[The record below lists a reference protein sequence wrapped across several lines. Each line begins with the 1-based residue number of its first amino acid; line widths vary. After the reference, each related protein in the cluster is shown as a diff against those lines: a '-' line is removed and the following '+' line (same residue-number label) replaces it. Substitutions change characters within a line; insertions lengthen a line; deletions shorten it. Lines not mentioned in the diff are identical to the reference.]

1 MTILPTSKASEQPAY
16 HPSLAGKVMTYISEF
31 DWVKKEFSRE
41 LEQQF
46 NNLYHE
52 EYCNETN
59 DSSNNID
66 QLRQF
71 HEVMF
76 NLGARVSV
84 EQFGFVQANC
94 FLFTCHV
101 TCEGRSLVIHNLVEV
116 KDNKIIRAQA
126 VGDLEN
132 MEIYHRNI
140 H

>member
-1 MTILPTSKASEQPAY
+1 MTIPTPKTSDQPI
-16 HPSLAGKVMTYISEF
+16 HHSSVAGKVMTYISEF
-31 DWVKKEFSRE
+31 DGVKKEFSLE

-52 EYCNETN
+52 EYCNKTAG
-59 DSSNNID
+59 SPNNID
-66 QLRQF
+66 DLRQL
-71 HEVMF
+71 HKELF
-76 NLGARVSV
+76 NLGARASV
-84 EQFGFVQANC
+84 EQFGFVEASC
-94 FLFTCHV
+94 FLFTCHII
-101 TCEGRSLVIHNLVEV
+101 CEGRSLVIHNLVAV